1 MNDTQRPFKP
11 LNICVL
17 TVSDSRTLAEDT
29 SGQALADALTQ
40 AGHHLYDRQL
50 VADDIYQIRKVASA
64 WIADDKVD
72 VVLTTGGTGLT
83 GRDGTPEAISPLFDK
98 TINGFGE
105 MFRMVSWNN
114 IHTSTLQSRAVAGV
128 ANRTYLFVLPGS
140 SGAVRD
146 AWNEIIRHQLDYRT
160 RPCNLVELM
169 PRLNEQ

>member
-29 SGQALADALTQ
+29 SGQTLADALTK